1 MIVFPD
7 LLTSRANDP
16 DIAQIMDGERKLFE
30 LRRASRLGQKAQLR
44 EQAGQLSEE
53 INGMTA
59 QQGAK
64 KREIEL
70 ITRELNGV
78 RDLFK
83 KNFIQLS
90 RLTQL
95 EREATR
101 VEGELTQLVAAVAQ
115 ARGKIAET
123 EPKIIQIDQDRS

>member
-1 MIVFPD
+1 VIVFPD

-83 KNFIQLS
+83 KNLIQLS

>member
-1 MIVFPD
+1 VIVFPD

-70 ITRELNGV
+70 LTRELNGV

-83 KNFIQLS
+83 KNLIQLS

>member
-1 MIVFPD
+1 VIVFPD